1 MFNLSSIGPHFSPH
15 FIVYVSLLFPL
26 LQGPSH
32 SFRLSQSILFIFVL
46 FGCIRVAWS
55 FNRIVSFAFW
65 RVPSWGLAACGFLWM
80 GFGSLVGIH
89 CLGLGSGGFAAP
101 WGWAPVVLLV
111 LVCLCWAGCGGG
123 GLLGFVLK

>member
-1 MFNLSSIGPHFSPH
+1 
-15 FIVYVSLLFPL
+15 
-26 LQGPSH
+26 
-32 SFRLSQSILFIFVL
+32 
-46 FGCIRVAWS
+46 
-55 FNRIVSFAFW
+55 
-65 RVPSWGLAACGFLWM
+65 M